1 MTIFITEVNS
11 RVVLFYDGVIIGNLK
26 IRLLMK
32 AKSRK
37 NLSFLSNQEIVESM
51 RNKSVRNLSRNRS
64 V

>member
-1 MTIFITEVNS
+1 MTILITEVNS